1 MDIYFELLKHP
12 VFSIEDVCTYIENAR
27 TARVSLEKM
36 MGSGKVLKI
45 RNGLYTCV
53 SGENGGPVADRF
65 QIASAITSTSYVSH
79 HSAFEYY
86 GVSDQVF
93 NEVYVSSQTRFQDF
107 YFDGYNYHFIRA
119 KITDGVYT
127 PEYSGGI
134 KITDKE
140 QTMLDSIKDMNRIA
154 GLEEV
159 ISCMTSFKLLDEEKI
174 LKYLRKYDSI
184 FLCQKV
190 GFLTELFQEELGIS
204 TDFLNACEDMIGNS
218 KRYLTEDAIEVAY
231 SRRWKLVYPE
241 KIKYIKNGEFLDAD
255 I

>member
-1 MDIYFELLKHP
+1 MGKIVLIDGH
-12 VFSIEDVCTYIENAR
+12 SIINR
-27 TARVSLEKM
+27 
-36 MGSGKVLKI
+36 
-45 RNGLYTCV
+45 
-53 SGENGGPVADRF
+53 
-65 QIASAITSTSYVSH
+65 
-79 HSAFEYY
+79 AFY
-86 GVSDQVF
+86 GVPDLTNAAGVHTGA
-93 NEVYVSSQTRFQDF
+93 VYGF
-107 YFDGYNYHFIRA
+107 
-119 KITDGVYT
+119 
-127 PEYSGGI
+127 
-134 KITDKE
+134 
-140 QTMLDSIKDMNRIA
+140 LSIF
-154 GLEEV
+154 
-159 ISCMTSFKLLDEEKI
+159 FKLLDEEKI

>member
-12 VFSIEDVCTYIENAR
+12 VFSIEDVYTYIENER

-36 MGSGKVLKI
+36 IGSGKVLKI

-53 SGENGGPVADRF
+53 SGENGGPVANRF
-65 QIASAITSTSYVSH
+65 QIASAITPTSYVSH

-93 NEVYVSSQTRFQDF
+93 NEVYVSSQTRFHDF
-107 YFDGYNYHFIRA
+107 CFDGYNYHYVRSQIS
-119 KITDGVYT
+119 DGVYT

-134 KITDKE
+134 NITDKE

-159 ISCMTSFKLLDEEKI
+159 TSCITSFKNLSEEKLLNY
-174 LKYLRKYDSI
+174 LKKYDSV

-190 GFLTELFQEELGIS
+190 GFLAEMFQEELGLS
-204 TDFLNACEDMIGNS
+204 NDFLNACEDMLGNS
-218 KRYLTEDAIEVAY
+218 KRYLTEDAIEVSY
-231 SRRWKLVYPE
+231 SGRWKLVYPE
-241 KIKYIKNGEFLDAD
+241 NIKNIKNGDFLDAD